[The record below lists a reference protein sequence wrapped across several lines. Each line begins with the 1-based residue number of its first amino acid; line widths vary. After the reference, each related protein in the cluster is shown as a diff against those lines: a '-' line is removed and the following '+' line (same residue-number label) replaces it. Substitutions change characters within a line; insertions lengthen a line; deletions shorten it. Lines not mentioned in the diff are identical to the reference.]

1 MEEKTVCITESRQK
15 LHEKEKRLLEFI
27 RRLGYGEITI
37 RVQDGLPVMI
47 EKATEKVKL

>member
-1 MEEKTVCITESRQK
+1 MVLVSGVRILVEGV
-15 LHEKEKRLLEFI
+15 HEKEKRLLEFI

>member
-1 MEEKTVCITESRQK
+1 MHQTQFYFNT
-15 LHEKEKRLLEFI
+15 L

>member
-1 MEEKTVCITESRQK
+1 MQQETKKIQT
-15 LHEKEKRLLEFI
+15 LHERELKLLEFI

>member
-1 MEEKTVCITESRQK
+1 MQQETKKIQT
-15 LHEKEKRLLEFI
+15 LHERELKLLEFI

-37 RVQDGLPVMI
+37 KVQDGLPVMI

>member
-1 MEEKTVCITESRQK
+1 MEEKTAYITKSRQK